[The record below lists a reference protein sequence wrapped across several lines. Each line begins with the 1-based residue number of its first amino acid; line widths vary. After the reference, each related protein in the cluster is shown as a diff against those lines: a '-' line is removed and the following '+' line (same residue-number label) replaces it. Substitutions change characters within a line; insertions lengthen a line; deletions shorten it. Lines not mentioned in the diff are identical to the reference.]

1 MIAKIMFKHT
11 LKIRNITCLL
21 CFLLLI
27 YGCGD
32 KKSEPKQTKK
42 VVIKKISVQKAV
54 PEPKQVP
61 AAIAEASA
69 PETSQAGDGM
79 GTEDGQMIPEAPEL
93 SQDNILARAA
103 IGYDPKGKV
112 DPFVPLI
119 KPEAKKGKGK
129 GKGSGTVMAAQKVE
143 RKKRKPTTPL
153 ERIELSQLSLKAIV
167 RSAQGNKALVEEASG
182 KGYVITKGTFI
193 GVNQGT
199 VIDIQKDRV
208 IVEEE
213 VESMQGDVT
222 LKTRELRLPKP
233 SGEE

>member
-1 MIAKIMFKHT
+1 MIAKIMFKNT

-21 CFLLLI
+21 CFLLLAF
-27 YGCGD
+27 GCAD
-32 KKSEPKQTKK
+32 QKSEPQQAKK
-42 VVIKKISVQKAV
+42 VVSKKISVQEAGTEAQKAPV
-54 PEPKQVP
+54 
-61 AAIAEASA
+61 AIAEATA
-69 PETSQAGDGM
+69 PTTPGDGQ
-79 GTEDGQMIPEAPEL
+79 GTGDEVSIAPAPEL
-93 SQDNILARAA
+93 SQDNILAKAA
-103 IGYDPKGKV
+103 VGYDPKGRI
-112 DPFVPLI
+112 DPFVPLVRA
-119 KPEAKKGKGK
+119 ESKKGG
-129 GKGSGTVMAAQKVE
+129 GIVAATKKTD

-167 RSAQGNKALVEEASG
+167 RSAQGNKALVQEASG
-182 KGYVITKGTFI
+182 KGYIVTKGTFI

-213 VESMQGDVT
+213 VENIQGDIA

>member
-21 CFLLLI
+21 CFLFLV

-42 VVIKKISVQKAV
+42 VVSKKIAVQKTGK
-54 PEPKQVP
+54 ETKKVP
-61 AAIAEASA
+61 AAVAEASGQTT
-69 PETSQAGDGM
+69 PESGDGM
-79 GTEDGQMIPEAPEL
+79 RMEGDQIIPDAPEL
-93 SQDNILARAA
+93 SQDNLLARAA
-103 IGYDPKGKV
+103 IGYEPKGKV

-119 KPEAKKGKGK
+119 KAAKKTGKGK
-129 GKGSGTVMAAQKVE
+129 GKGGGTVVAAKKVE

-153 ERIELSQLSLKAIV
+153 ERIELSQLSLRAIV
-167 RSAQGNKALVEEASG
+167 RSAQGNKALVEESSG
-182 KGYVITKGTFI
+182 KGYIITKGTFI

-213 VESMQGDVT
+213 VEDIQGDVT
-222 LKTRELRLPKP
+222 FKTRELRLPKP
-233 SGEE
+233 SGD

>member
-21 CFLLLI
+21 CFLLLV

-32 KKSEPKQTKK
+32 KKSEPKQAKK
-42 VVIKKISVQKAV
+42 VVSKKIAVQKTDT
-54 PEPKQVP
+54 ETKQVP

-69 PETSQAGDGM
+69 PERGDGKGAE
-79 GTEDGQMIPEAPEL
+79 GTQMIPEAPEL
-93 SQDNILARAA
+93 SQDNLLAKAA
-103 IGYDPKGKV
+103 IGYDPTGKIN
-112 DPFVPLI
+112 PFVPLI
-119 KPEAKKGKGK
+119 KAEKKKGKGK
-129 GKGSGTVMAAQKVE
+129 GGSTVVASKNVE

-193 GVNQGT
+193 GINQGT

-213 VESMQGDVT
+213 VEEIQGDVT

>member
-11 LKIRNITCLL
+11 NKIRNITCLL
-21 CFLLLI
+21 CFLVFVL
-27 YGCGD
+27 GCAD
-32 KKSEPKQTKK
+32 QKSDPQPAKK
-42 VVIKKISVQKAV
+42 VVSKKISVQQTGTDA
-54 PEPKQVP
+54 KQAPV
-61 AAIAEASA
+61 AIAEASGPA
-69 PETSQAGDGM
+69 AVEAGDGK
-79 GTEDGQMIPEAPEL
+79 GTGDDLSISAAPEL

-103 IGYDPKGKV
+103 IGYDPKGKI

-119 KPEAKKGKGK
+119 KEESKQAGGGTLVPAKQR
-129 GKGSGTVMAAQKVE
+129 VD

-153 ERIELSQLSLKAIV
+153 ERIELSQLSLRAIV
-167 RSAQGNKALVEEASG
+167 RSAKGNKALVQEATG

-213 VESMQGDVT
+213 VESLQGDIT

>member
-21 CFLLLI
+21 CFLLLV

-42 VVIKKISVQKAV
+42 VVSKKIAVQKT
-54 PEPKQVP
+54 ETETKKVP
-61 AAIAEASA
+61 AAIAEASGQTT
-69 PETSQAGDGM
+69 PESGDGM
-79 GTEDGQMIPEAPEL
+79 GMEGEQIIPDAPEL
-93 SQDNILARAA
+93 SQDNLLARAA

-119 KPEAKKGKGK
+119 KAEKKTKK
-129 GKGSGTVMAAQKVE
+129 GKGSGTVVAANKVE

-153 ERIELSQLSLKAIV
+153 ERIELSQLSLRAIV
-167 RSAQGNKALVEEASG
+167 RSAQGNKALVEESSG
-182 KGYVITKGTFI
+182 KGYIITKGTFI

-213 VESMQGDVT
+213 VEDIQGDVIF
-222 LKTRELRLPKP
+222 KTRELRLPKP

>member
-1 MIAKIMFKHT
+1 MIAKIMFKNT

-21 CFLLLI
+21 CFLMLAF
-27 YGCGD
+27 GCAD
-32 KKSEPKQTKK
+32 QKSEPQQAKK
-42 VVIKKISVQKAV
+42 VVSKKISVQETGTEAQKAPV
-54 PEPKQVP
+54 
-61 AAIAEASA
+61 AIAEATA
-69 PETSQAGDGM
+69 PATPGAGDGQ
-79 GTEDGQMIPEAPEL
+79 GTDDDVSIAPAPEL
-93 SQDNILARAA
+93 SQDNILAKAA
-103 IGYDPKGKV
+103 VGYNPKDKI
-112 DPFVPLI
+112 DPFVPLVRA
-119 KPEAKKGKGK
+119 EKKKA
-129 GKGSGTVMAAQKVE
+129 GSGIVAAPRKTE

-167 RSAQGNKALVEEASG
+167 RSAQGNKALVQEASG
-182 KGYVITKGTFI
+182 KGYIVTKGTFI

-213 VESMQGDVT
+213 VENIQGDIA

>member
-21 CFLLLI
+21 CFLLLV

-42 VVIKKISVQKAV
+42 VVSKKIAVQKTDTKA
-54 PEPKQVP
+54 KQVP
-61 AAIAEASA
+61 VAIAEASA
-69 PETSQAGDGM
+69 PATPQTDE
-79 GTEDGQMIPEAPEL
+79 EGQGVESDQIIPDAPEL
-93 SQDNILARAA
+93 SQNNILARAA
-103 IGYDPKGKV
+103 IGYDPKGKI

-119 KPEAKKGKGK
+119 KAEPKKGKA
-129 GKGSGTVMAAQKVE
+129 SGTVVAAKKVE

-153 ERIELSQLSLKAIV
+153 ERIELSQLSLRAIV

-182 KGYVITKGTFI
+182 KGYIITKGTFI

-213 VESMQGDVT
+213 VESIQGDVT

>member
-11 LKIRNITCLL
+11 VKIRNITCLL
-21 CFLLLI
+21 CFLLLV

-32 KKSEPKQTKK
+32 KKGEPKQAKK
-42 VVIKKISVQKAV
+42 VVSKKISVQKTGTEAKKAPV
-54 PEPKQVP
+54 
-61 AAIAEASA
+61 AIAETSA
-69 PETSQAGDGM
+69 PGTPETGDGKGM
-79 GTEDGQMIPEAPEL
+79 EGDQIIPEAPEL
-93 SQDNILARAA
+93 SQDNFVAKAA
-103 IGYDPKGKV
+103 IGYDPKDKIN
-112 DPFVPLI
+112 PFIPLI
-119 KPEAKKGKGK
+119 KEERKKGKGK
-129 GKGSGTVMAAQKVE
+129 GGGTVVAASKVE

-182 KGYVITKGTFI
+182 KGYIITKGTFI

-213 VESMQGDVT
+213 VESIQGDVT

>member
-1 MIAKIMFKHT
+1 MIAKIMFKNT

-21 CFLLLI
+21 CFLLLVL
-27 YGCGD
+27 GCSD
-32 KKSEPKQTKK
+32 PKSEPEQAKK
-42 VVIKKISVQKAV
+42 VVSKKISVQNTGTEAKKV
-54 PEPKQVP
+54 PV
-61 AAIAEASA
+61 AIAEETAPTTPGASDGKGTGDEVTIA
-69 PETSQAGDGM
+69 P
-79 GTEDGQMIPEAPEL
+79 APEL
-93 SQDNILARAA
+93 SQDNILAKAA
-103 IGYDPKGKV
+103 VGYTPKGKI

-119 KPEAKKGKGK
+119 RVETKKA
-129 GKGSGTVMAAQKVE
+129 SGAMAASKKVE

-167 RSAQGNKALVEEASG
+167 RSAEGNKALVQEASG
-182 KGYVITKGTFI
+182 KGYIITKGTFI

-199 VIDIQKDRV
+199 VVDIQKDRV

-213 VESMQGDVT
+213 VESIQGDIT

>member
-11 LKIRNITCLL
+11 LKFRNITCLF
-21 CFLLLI
+21 CFLLLV

-32 KKSEPKQTKK
+32 QKSEPKQVKK
-42 VVIKKISVQKAV
+42 VVSKKIAVQKAD
-54 PEPKQVP
+54 PEAKAVP
-61 AAIAEASA
+61 AAVADASA
-69 PETSQAGDGM
+69 PEAGDGQ
-79 GTEDGQMIPEAPEL
+79 GAEGSQMIPEIPEL
-93 SQDNILARAA
+93 SQEDLLAKAA
-103 IGYDPKGKV
+103 IGYEPKGKIN
-112 DPFVPLI
+112 PFVPLI
-119 KPEAKKGKGK
+119 KTEKKKSK
-129 GKGSGTVMAAQKVE
+129 SSGTVVASKKVE

-153 ERIELSQLSLKAIV
+153 ERIELSQLSLRAIV

-182 KGYVITKGTFI
+182 KGYIITKGTFI

-213 VESMQGDVT
+213 VESIEGDVT
-222 LKTRELRLPKP
+222 LKTKELRLPKP

>member
-1 MIAKIMFKHT
+1 MIAKIMFKNT

-21 CFLLLI
+21 CFLMLAF
-27 YGCGD
+27 GCAD
-32 KKSEPKQTKK
+32 QKSESQQAKK
-42 VVIKKISVQKAV
+42 VVSKKISVQKTGMEAQ
-54 PEPKQVP
+54 KAP
-61 AAIAEASA
+61 AI
-69 PETSQAGDGM
+69 PGTGDGQ
-79 GTEDGQMIPEAPEL
+79 GTDDDVSIAPAPEL
-93 SQDNILARAA
+93 SQDNIFAKAA
-103 IGYDPKGKV
+103 VGYNPKGKI
-112 DPFVPLI
+112 DPFVPLVRT
-119 KPEAKKGKGK
+119 EKKKA
-129 GKGSGTVMAAQKVE
+129 GSGIVAATRKTE

-167 RSAQGNKALVEEASG
+167 RSAQGNKALVQEASG
-182 KGYVITKGTFI
+182 KGYIVTKGTFI

-213 VESMQGDVT
+213 VENIQGDIT